1 MVAKEQLTH
10 GHLEAPVGA
19 SRESTAERQHRL
31 ARDSRGRIWYNVHSP
46 EARYA
51 LVEDETQ
58 RSVLTALGQRF
69 IARLDRDDRR
79 RVLQDALKQRLNGE
93 HLQMWGTEGP
103 VRKVNEVPPDD
114 RMWIQKLVTAAL
126 KRKDQEATTPQE
138 AKYTA
143 VEKTFNR
150 KNALSG
156 WEMAYVIDELHARGK
171 HPSDTIRDLSG
182 LEEIHILQPLGG
194 TQKELYMP
202 YLAGVTMDDYFQWM
216 FERDRELSLKITAA
230 LHEYTHKVRT
240 AMYYHLLMI
249 LGEFGYQPHH
259 NDNYEYQF
267 IHGYNHFAKK
277 ISDRHQLVLDVFIDV
292 HPMEMHPYDRYRNW
306 MMSEELVTE
315 CQKVSEANLPDSDK
329 VEQIVALIKEHAVI
343 FDPVYIRKRRE
354 RL

>member
-1 MVAKEQLTH
+1 MVAKEQLIH
-10 GHLEAPVGA
+10 GPLEAPHRA
-19 SRESTAERQHRL
+19 SRESAAERQHHL

-58 RSVLTALGQRF
+58 RSVLTSLGQRF

-79 RVLQDALKQRLNGE
+79 RVLQDALKQRLSGE
-93 HLQMWGTEGP
+93 LLQIWGTEGT
-103 VRKVNEVPPDD
+103 VRKVNEVPPND
-114 RMWIQKLVTAAL
+114 RIWIQKLVTAAL
-126 KRKDQEATTPQE
+126 KRNPETATPQE

-143 VEKTFNR
+143 VEKSFNR

-156 WEMAYVIDELHARGK
+156 WEMTYIIDELHARGK
-171 HPSDTIRDLSG
+171 NPPDVVRDLSG
-182 LEEIHILQPLGG
+182 LDEVNILQPLGG
-194 TQKELYMP
+194 TQKKLYMP
-202 YLAGVTMDDYFQWM
+202 YLSGATMDDYFEWM

-249 LGEFGYQPHH
+249 LGDHGYQPY
-259 NDNYEYQF
+259 DAENYQYQF

-277 ISDRHQLVLDVFIDV
+277 ISDRQQLVLDVFIDV

-315 CQKVSEANLPDSDK
+315 CQKVSEATLPDSDK
-329 VEQIVALIKEHAVI
+329 VEQIVSLIKQHAVI
-343 FDPVYIRKRRE
+343 FDPVYIRKRKE